1 MMKNI
6 YREEKGFT
14 LIEILVI
21 APVLMLV
28 VMMAMSFLFT
38 QFGQLTQQGA
48 ALNLKTEAQTAT
60 FSMQDDLIYAS
71 SFLNTMNPNLEDNY
85 APNGGWTADTSP
97 NKTLLISTVALTK
110 NRRHSDRSPVYVN
123 TLGCTPDDVKEQNE
137 ELQNNII
144 YFVNGTNLYKRTIT
158 APSSM
163 NTCGTSYQT
172 QTCPEANSGPSCKA
186 DRLITDKLDS
196 IQYTFY
202 DENNNVVTDP
212 QLAIK
217 VTVLIS
223 LKDRA
228 NAEDISANSKI
239 TVKRLNR

>member
-6 YREEKGFT
+6 VNNEKGFT

-21 APVLMLV
+21 APVLILV
-28 VMMAMSFLFT
+28 VMITMSFLFT
-38 QFGQLTQQGA
+38 QFGQLTEQGA
-48 ALNLKTEAQTAT
+48 LLNLKTEAQTAT
-60 FSMQDDLIYAS
+60 FSMQDDLTYAS
-71 SFLNTMNPNLEDNY
+71 SFLNTMNPNLEDTY
-85 APNGGWTADTSP
+85 APNGGWTANTAP

-110 NRRHSDRSPVYVN
+110 NRRHSDRSPVYIN
-123 TLGCTPDDVKEQNE
+123 TLGCTPDDVKQQNE

-144 YFVNGTNLYKRTIT
+144 YFTNGTNLYKRTIT

-163 NTCGTSYQT
+163 SICGTSYQT
-172 QTCPEANSGPSCKA
+172 QSCPEANSGPSCRA
-186 DRLITDKLDS
+186 DRLITDKLDN
-196 IQYTFY
+196 IQYTYY

-212 QLAIK
+212 QLAVKI
-217 VTVLIS
+217 TVLIT

-228 NAEDISANSKI
+228 NAENISATSKI